1 MNQGWEGKALQ
12 TLKIVVAYL
21 VKGYIYHVQ
30 NILFHHFGFMQM
42 FLASTWSQLSRH
54 VVLGKH
60 PRHVI
65 SLFTQNNVLALYTHI
80 EERIQYTHAEMRF
93 IRCDGWIR
101 PGYLL
106 KVNAASCRCI
116 LSLCLLFYLLISLAH
131 FPQTQVR
138 VVEHRPGATLHKQH
152 TYFLQPGC
160 HYANSWGLR
169 FRWLASNDSLPR
181 NYSLTA
187 VENASVSTIKSMF

>member
-1 MNQGWEGKALQ
+1 
-12 TLKIVVAYL
+12 
-21 VKGYIYHVQ
+21 
-30 NILFHHFGFMQM
+30 MQM

-54 VVLGKH
+54 VVLGKN

-80 EERIQYTHAEMRF
+80 EERIQYTRAEMRF
-93 IRCDGWIR
+93 IRWDGWIR

-116 LSLCLLFYLLISLAH
+116 LSVCLLFYLLITLAH

-160 HYANSWGLR
+160 HYANAWGLR

-187 VENASVSTIKSMF
+187 VENAGVSTIKVCFSPQK